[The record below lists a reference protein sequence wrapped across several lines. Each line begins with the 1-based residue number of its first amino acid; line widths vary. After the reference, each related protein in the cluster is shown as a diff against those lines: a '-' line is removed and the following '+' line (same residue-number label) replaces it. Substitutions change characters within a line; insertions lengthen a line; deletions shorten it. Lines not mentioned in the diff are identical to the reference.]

1 MMVGTGINANEAGE
15 IWNLLDQHFGMPITK
30 VNMEQFGRVNLHSY
44 NTLILPSGSYN
55 ALSEGQVNHLKDWVN
70 RGGTI
75 ISMKNASLW
84 LNQKGITKEEAVTV
98 KEEKEPTSLP
108 FNTRNDFEGAKEVG
122 GSIYMAELD
131 LTHPISYGYHRKNL
145 PVYRNTDIFI
155 KPSADKYLTPI
166 KYTANPHLGGYIS
179 KSNLEKLKQ
188 SAGVVISSVGQGRV
202 VHFFDSPNFRG
213 AWFGTNKLFLNALF
227 HGDNM
232 D

>member
-1 MMVGTGINANEAGE
+1 
-15 IWNLLDQHFGMPITK
+15 
-30 VNMEQFGRVNLHSY
+30 
-44 NTLILPSGSYN
+44 
-55 ALSEGQVNHLKDWVN
+55 
-70 RGGTI
+70 
-75 ISMKNASLW
+75 MKNASLW
-84 LNQKGITKEEAVTV
+84 LNQKGITKEEAVAL
-98 KEEKEPTSLP
+98 KEEKEPASLP

-122 GSIYMAELD
+122 GSIYLAEMD
-131 LTHPISYGYHRKNL
+131 LTHPIAYGYHRKNL

-188 SAGVVISSVGQGRV
+188 SAGVVISSAGQGRV

-213 AWFGTNKLFLNALF
+213 AWFGTNKLFLNAIF